1 MLPAADGVDCR
12 PVTDMDQPAP
22 ANPIKRLSAATVLLT
37 VVFALVSIGP
47 PLLGLRVFAA
57 GDILMT
63 RAPWNATVPPDFVER
78 LRDGDFAMWAPENSG
93 GADLGSVPD
102 VALLSPLSLPY
113 CVLPTSLA

>member
-63 RAPWNATVPPDFVER
+63 RAPWNATVPPDFDPQNIQVTDTVDGVIPPTRNFVER

-93 GADLGSVPD
+93 G
-102 VALLSPLSLPY
+102 
-113 CVLPTSLA
+113 